1 MPEIVGVTSIVVKVL
16 NGGGF
21 VVSTLYADGFENVK
35 ATDSVGKMKKRLKVA
50 VEEMVEDTKMKGA

>member
-21 VVSTLYADGFENVK
+21 VVETHYADGFENVK
-35 ATDSVGKMKKRLKVA
+35 AIDSVGKMKKRLKVA
-50 VEEMVEDTKMKGA
+50 VDEMVEDTKLKGA